1 MKEPAM
7 TRRRSAKWLAKAVLE
22 GEWTCDSALE
32 EHLHENYRG
41 PLAIP
46 PYSEVHRA
54 LCYANMGWRDR
65 VLELSDGPM
74 TVAEI
79 ITEFGLE
86 PFLPLY
92 DRQEEADIRLG
103 DPVTYDGDV
112 YRVVGRREVWPYAA
126 PRTDDF
132 ELFLESEDGGTFTFV
147 GESMLDGDED
157 EDDDEAVKR

>member
-1 MKEPAM
+1 MAK
-7 TRRRSAKWLAKAVLE
+7 RQSAKWLAKAVLE

-46 PYSEVHRA
+46 PYSKVHRA
-54 LCYANMGWRDR
+54 LCFANMGWRDR
-65 VLELSDGPM
+65 VLELQDGPM
-74 TVAEI
+74 TVAEVI
-79 ITEFGLE
+79 EEFGLK

-92 DRQEEADIRLG
+92 ARQENADIHLG
-103 DPVTYDGDV
+103 DLVKYDGDV

-132 ELFLESEDGGTFTFV
+132 ELFLEGEDPSTFTLV
-147 GESMLDGDED
+147 GESMLDSDEEDDEED
-157 EDDDEAVKR
+157 EKI